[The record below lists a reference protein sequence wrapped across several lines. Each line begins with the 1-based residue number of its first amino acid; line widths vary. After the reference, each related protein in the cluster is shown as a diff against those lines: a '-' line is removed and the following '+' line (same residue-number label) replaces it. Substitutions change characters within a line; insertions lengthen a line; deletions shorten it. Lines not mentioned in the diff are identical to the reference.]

1 MTQGHSLFPTI
12 FNAVVDTVVRN
23 WVSLVAGY
31 AGGQDRLGRGVIHR
45 ATFFYM
51 EYGLVTSNDPEWMHG
66 TFDTLTRLFERVG
79 PRNNDSKKVGMLY

>member
-1 MTQGHSLFPTI
+1 MYPLSRTI
-12 FNAVVDTVVRN
+12 FNAVMDTVVRN
-23 WVSLVAGY
+23 WVSLVAVD

-51 EYGLVTSNDPEWMHG
+51 EYGLVTSTDPEWMHG

-79 PRNNDSKKVGMLY
+79 LWTNTSKTVWMLY